1 MKAVVLALAALALGG
16 CLTAC
21 ESSQEKSAQLER
33 VAKRERAQSAQRRV
47 LARRALSITHPSRLV
62 TVTATDVVHS
72 AEGAAAVIT
81 LHNGASTTLGRVPI
95 EITVRDAAGAT
106 IYTNAT
112 PGLSAQ
118 LTSVPLVGAH
128 ATTTWVEAQLPA
140 SPVPASVTAK
150 VGEGEPVNEAIPHL
164 EVTGV
169 RLNEGE
175 AEGSLVNHSH
185 TGAREVTLDAI
196 ARRGGAI
203 VAVGSAIVTQAE
215 AGASAHFQAALIGD
229 PRGARVEVSVAGAA

>member
-1 MKAVVLALAALALGG
+1 MRSAALALAALALGG

-21 ESSQEKSAQLER
+21 ESSQEKSAQLET

-47 LARRALSITHPSRLV
+47 LARRALSITQPSRLV
-62 TVTATDVVHS
+62 TVTATSVVHG
-72 AEGAAAVIT
+72 AEGAAAVVT
-81 LHNGASTTLGRVPI
+81 LHNSSATALRALPI
-95 EITVRDAAGAT
+95 EITVRDAAGAI
-106 IYTNAT
+106 IYTNTT
-112 PGLSAQ
+112 PGLAAQ

-128 ATTTWVEAQLPA
+128 ASTTWVEAQVPA
-140 SPVPASVTAK
+140 SPAPASVTAR
-150 VGEGEPVNEAIPHL
+150 VGEGEAVSEAVPHL
-164 EVTGV
+164 EVADV

-229 PRGARVEVSVAGAA
+229 PRGARLEVSVAGAA